1 MALSHSVSQFFGFTG
16 GVDEAAEIVRLQRR
30 VDALEAQV
38 AELARSTQT
47 DLRTATPPSP
57 VSDEVRALAL
67 QGQPIRAIKRHRE
80 QTGLGLKTA
89 KADIDA
95 VVAGRL

>member
-1 MALSHSVSQFFGFTG
+1 MALSHSAPQFFGLTG

-67 QGQPIRAIKRHRE
+67 QG
-80 QTGLGLKTA
+80 
-89 KADIDA
+89 
-95 VVAGRL
+95 